1 MSWIYL
7 THACADFN
15 DATHAASRFTDWGA
29 PQRLWPMGAG
39 IDARCAVHDDAAALA
54 ICTGTDAD
62 ADAARCPATQV
73 RIDAA
78 KRVADAVTSMRIDL
92 YDDAG
97 SPRCP
102 GRWPVLV

>member
-1 MSWIYL
+1 M
-7 THACADFN
+7 
-15 DATHAASRFTDWGA
+15 R
-29 PQRLWPMGAG
+29 AG
-39 IDARCAVHDDAAALA
+39 IDARCAVNDDVAALA

-78 KRVADAVTSMRIDL
+78 NRVADAVTSMRIDL

-102 GRWPVLV
+102 GR